1 MRNKK
6 LLTILG
12 ILLFMISSLVVYAV
26 VLDNDV
32 EVEEN
37 SELTYYLDVSYDGVD
52 KNGIESS
59 DTTVSEMFSGYMY
72 VEDKIPEGL
81 TFESFIASE
90 DGTIGAVKRSDDSVC
105 PGYVV
110 DDTKE
115 EVIDSTTCDNNGDCY
130 YHGLH
135 YTKSDNTVRFT
146 VKNLKAGCKLT
157 VGIKTITPSLDG
169 ETRKDFYNT
178 ASIREGVLTVLS
190 NTVHVYIGNSEETLY
205 KVKYEYEGS
214 VPDNA
219 PTLPSEFSYSKDSIV
234 GVSGDIN
241 IEGYTFSGWSSSD
254 VTVTDGKFTMPNKDI
269 VFKGSFTENP
279 KYKVTYKID
288 GVMPDNYVVP
298 SSKEYYEGQTVNV
311 DSMKVGDTYNG
322 YKFLGWSTNDT
333 TISDD
338 NDFVMG
344 TNNVE
349 ITGRFELIKYKVEYR
364 FYDTVLPDN
373 SSSYLPST
381 KMYAPGENVTLE
393 SVTNPEGYKFLG
405 WYKEDNFKMPSEDV
419 VIYGEWMKILGEFEP
434 TISIEITNP
443 KEEYEV
449 GDKVE
454 YKIAITN
461 PEDFD
466 IKEVIVKE
474 NLDGAKFIE
483 NESYEVTN
491 DIFVTIDELKSK
503 ETIYLYASYIVGEN
517 DKDNITNEVV
527 IKGALADNKYTLKD
541 KEYKASIDFKVKAK
555 NSNTKSNKG
564 LKGDSEDNP
573 VTLDN
578 ITKYIIIFS
587 IAIIGIVIGMIV
599 KRKSTSK

>member
-1 MRNKK
+1 MKNKK

-52 KNGIESS
+52 KNGVESS
-59 DTTVSEMFSGYMY
+59 DTTISEITSGYMY

-81 TFESFIASE
+81 TFSSFITSE
-90 DGTIGAVKRSDDSVC
+90 DGTIGAVKRSDDSAC

-115 EVIDSTTCDNNGDCY
+115 EKVDSTTCDNNGDCY

-178 ASIREGVLTVLS
+178 ASIQEGALTVLS
-190 NTVHVYIGNSEETLY
+190 NTVHVYMGNSEETLY
-205 KVKYEYEGS
+205 KVKYEYTGEL
-214 VPDNA
+214 PDGV
-219 PTLPSEFSYSKDSIV
+219 PTLPSEASYSKDSIV

-269 VFKGSFTENP
+269 VFKGSFTKNP

-288 GVMPDNYVVP
+288 GVVPENYVVP
-298 SSKEYYEGQTVNV
+298 STKEYSEGQTVNV

-338 NDFVMG
+338 KDFVMG

-349 ITGRFELIKYKVEYR
+349 ITGKFELIKYKVEYR
-364 FYDTVLPDN
+364 FYDTVLPPN

-381 KMYAPGENVTLE
+381 KMYAPGEKVTLE

-405 WYKEDNFKMPSEDV
+405 WYKEDTFKMPSEDV

-474 NLDGAKFIE
+474 NLDGAKFIK
-483 NESYEVTN
+483 NDNYEVTN
-491 DIFVTIDELKSK
+491 DIFVTIDKLKSK

-517 DKDNITNEVV
+517 DKDNITNEVE

-555 NSNTKSNKG
+555 NSNTESNSNKNNVN
-564 LKGDSEDNP
+564 NP
-573 VTLDN
+573 LTLDN
-578 ITKYIIIFS
+578 IKKYVIIFS
-587 IAIIGIVIGMIV
+587 IAIIGIVIFIII
-599 KRKSTSK
+599 KRKGTSK